1 MGQLGLRQVTNLN
14 IWEFIASGPIPDTES
29 CLDLYRRG
37 DEFEIRIDTRQ
48 LMNTRLHGSEDALS
62 DLAFDRMS
70 DQDDSRVLVGGLG
83 VGFTLAAALR
93 RSGSKGRVVV
103 AELVPSVIEWNR
115 GPLGNAAGRPLDD
128 PRASVHCGD
137 VSDLIRT
144 PPDPWHAILLDVD
157 NGPSSLTRES
167 NHWLYSHHGLDTI
180 SNALVPGGILG
191 VWSANPDR
199 GFTRRFE
206 RAGYRVEPIEV
217 RARGKKGG
225 RRHLVWIGRKEQNR
239 RQTLGY

>member
-1 MGQLGLRQVTNLN
+1 MN
-14 IWEFIASGPIPDTES
+14 IWEFIASGPIPDTENS
-29 CLDLYRRG
+29 LGLYRRG

-70 DQDDSRVLVGGLG
+70 NQDGNRVLVGGLG

-93 RSGSKGRVVV
+93 RSGSKGCVVV

-115 GPLGNAAGRPLDD
+115 GPLGDAAGRPLDD

-137 VSDLIRT
+137 VSELIRT

-167 NHWLYSHHGLDTI
+167 NHWLYSHHGLDAI

-217 RARGKKGG
+217 RVRGKKGG

-239 RQTLGY
+239 RQTFGN